1 MTIKLDNDY
10 INRRIDKFLR
20 DKFGILQSKICVLS
34 KQKKL
39 IVNGKNVKYDYRLK
53 KGDKID
59 VLENIKDIARDT
71 RVIKQAR
78 EREKQKTDLPIEMV
92 YKIKNAIIFEN
103 EDLLVLNKPYGL
115 SVQGGTGVKYCLMDF
130 FHLLSDKKLRIVH
143 RIDKDTSGI
152 LLLAKSVEM
161 AGKLTEMFKKREI
174 HKRYLAVLSGIP
186 LKKSGTIK
194 TYIFQSLEDNIGYNA
209 RTTEERMNGKQ
220 AITKYNVIRTNK
232 EKNLSLVEFFP
243 LTGRKHQIRLHA
255 QHIKCPIVG
264 DEKYGFDKASKN
276 KKLQLFAIELDATPI
291 VKISLKEK
299 DFPTMIE
306 V

>member
-34 KQKKL
+34 KQKKIL
-39 IVNGKNVKYDYRLK
+39 VNGESVKYDYRLK
-53 KGDKID
+53 KGDNID
-59 VLENIKDIARDT
+59 ILENIKDIARDN

-78 EREKQKTDLPIEMV
+78 EREKNKKDLPIEMV
-92 YKIKNAIIFEN
+92 YKLKNAIVFEN
-103 EDLLVLNKPYGL
+103 DDLLVLNKPYGL

-130 FHLLSDKKLRIVH
+130 FSILSDKKLRIVH

-152 LLLAKSVEM
+152 LLLAKNVET
-161 AGKLTEMFKKREI
+161 AVKLTEMFKKREI

-186 LKKSGTIK
+186 MKKSGTIK

-232 EKNLSLVEFFP
+232 QKNLSLVEFFP

-264 DEKYGFDKASKN
+264 DEKYAFDKASKN
-276 KKLQLFAIELDATPI
+276 KKLQLFAVELDATPI
-291 VKISLKEK
+291 IKISLKES

>member
-1 MTIKLDNDY
+1 MAIKLDNDY

-34 KQKKL
+34 KQKKIL
-39 IVNGKNVKYDYRLK
+39 VNGESVKYDYRLK
-53 KGDKID
+53 KGDSID
-59 VLENIKDIARDT
+59 ILENIKDIARDN

-78 EREKQKTDLPIEMV
+78 EREKNKKDLTIEMV
-92 YKIKNAIIFEN
+92 YKLKNAIVFEN

-115 SVQGGTGVKYCLMDF
+115 SVQGGTGVKYCLIDF
-130 FHLLSDKKLRIVH
+130 FSILSDKKLRIVH

-152 LLLAKSVEM
+152 LLLAKNVET
-161 AGKLTEMFKKREI
+161 AVKLTEMFKKREI

-186 LKKSGTIK
+186 MKKSGTIK

-232 EKNLSLVEFFP
+232 AKNLSLVEFFP

-264 DEKYGFDKASKN
+264 DEKYAFDKASKN
-276 KKLQLFAIELDATPI
+276 KKLQLFAVELDATPI
-291 VKISLKEK
+291 IKISLKES